1 MSQRPDHLLDLV
13 HPLVLGF
20 GVTGEAVT
28 RALVA
33 HGHHPVVVDDRPT
46 DASALAIAGLGL
58 ELLSSPTIEQL
69 GAAVASSTVVLP
81 SPGVP
86 ADHPIFQVAVD
97 QGKPICS
104 EFDLAAA
111 WDARPLV
118 GITGTNGKTTV
129 TMLVTDA
136 LNRSGRTA
144 AAVGNTEVPLVA
156 ALGDETVE
164 VFVVEASSFRLAHSE
179 VFSPSVACWLNFSPD
194 HLDAHPSLAA
204 YEAAK
209 ASIWSSLPP
218 GGIAIAN
225 AEDPVVMRY
234 VPGATVQSGITTQTF
249 GLETGDWRRDGEH
262 LVGPDGPFVA
272 VSDLPRRQPHDLSN
286 AVAVAAIA
294 QAAGASLNAIA
305 ETLTAFTGLP
315 HRLEHLVDHR
325 GVNWFNDSKATVPHA
340 TLAAVGGFDSVVLIA
355 GGRNKGLELAPLR
368 GTVPPVRAVVATG
381 DAGPEIEAL
390 FEDLVPVTQVQS
402 MTEAVD
408 VANELS
414 RPGDTVLL
422 SPACTSYDWYRSYVA
437 RGEDFSRL
445 VKERLK

>member
-1 MSQRPDHLLDLV
+1 MSPDHRALIDFAR
-13 HPLVLGF
+13 PLVLGF

-33 HGHHPVVVDDRPT
+33 RGHRPVVVDDRPT
-46 DASALAIAGLGL
+46 EDSTSTVAQLGL
-58 ELLSSPTIEQL
+58 DLISSPGVEQL
-69 GAAVASSTVVLP
+69 GTAVSSSTVVLP

-86 ADHPIFQVAVD
+86 ADHPVFRAAAEQS
-97 QGKPICS
+97 KPICS
-104 EFDLAAA
+104 EFDLAAV
-111 WDARPLV
+111 WDDRPLV

-136 LNRSGRTA
+136 LNRSDVA
-144 AAVGNTEVPLVA
+144 AEAVGNTDVPLVA
-156 ALGDETVE
+156 ALDNEETD
-164 VFVVEASSFRLAHSE
+164 VFVVEASSFRLAHSQ
-179 VFSPSVACWLNFSPD
+179 VFTPSVACWLNFSPD
-194 HLDAHPSLAA
+194 HLDAHPSLAD

-209 ASIWSSLPP
+209 ASIWASLPSN
-218 GGIAIAN
+218 GTAIAN
-225 AEDPVVMRY
+225 AEDDVVVGY
-234 VPGATVQSGITTQTF
+234 APAGATTF
-249 GLETGDWRRDGEH
+249 GLDVGDWRRVGDK
-262 LVGPDGPFVA
+262 LVGPSGPFVS
-272 VSDLPRRQPHDLSN
+272 VGDLPRQQPHDLSN
-286 AVAVAAIA
+286 AVAVAATA
-294 QAAGASLNAIA
+294 HAAGATLDAIA
-305 ETLTAFTGLP
+305 ETLVAFTGLP
-315 HRLEHLVDHR
+315 HRLEYLTDHR
-325 GVNWFNDSKATVPHA
+325 GVQWFNDSKATVPHA
-340 TLAAVGGFDSVVLIA
+340 TLAAVGGFASVVLIA

-368 GTVPPVRAVVATG
+368 QTVPPVRAVVATG
-381 DAGPEIEAL
+381 DAAPEIEKL